1 MSNPTFTIYT
11 GPMFGSKTT
20 RLLGDVDRLNYRG
33 KNVLAVKPKIDTRYS
48 TDEITSHNGGSIKAI
63 CIEDAKELY
72 NFIDYKSFST
82 SLYETVAVDE
92 AFMIKNIDEVLI
104 DFFRNDISII
114 VSSIQLDAKEKPFEN
129 IKNMM
134 PFATK
139 IEICPAVCTM
149 CDKDAY
155 YTEAL
160 FDIEN
165 TSQEERLGS
174 KSMYEP
180 RCYRH
185 YSSFNKGLNNE

>member
-1 MSNPTFTIYT
+1 
-11 GPMFGSKTT
+11 MFGSKTT
-20 RLLGDVDRLNYRG
+20 RLLGDIDRLNYRG
-33 KNVLAVKPKIDTRYS
+33 KNVLAVKPKIDTRYE
-48 TDEITSHNGGSIKAI
+48 TDKITSHNGGSIKAI

-72 NFIDYKSFST
+72 DYIDYKSIGS
-82 SLYETVAVDE
+82 SLYETIAVDE
-92 AFMIKNIDEVLI
+92 AFMIKNIDNVLI
-104 DFFRNDISII
+104 DFFSKGISII

-174 KSMYEP
+174 KNMYEP
-180 RCYRH
+180 RCYLH
-185 YSSFNKGLNNE
+185 YSSFDKGLNNE